1 MYRGRALLALASALL
16 VMAPTAALAHR
27 TEGVG
32 GGLVSGFLHP
42 ILGPDHLVAMVAVG
56 LWGAQLG
63 RPLLIVLPLT
73 FPLVMAFG
81 GLLGVLKFPL
91 PGVELGI
98 SVSALV
104 LGLVVA
110 FAYRAPVWLA
120 VTLIGVFAIF
130 HGYAHGEELPRADSP
145 IAYGI
150 GFVVSTGL
158 LHLAGVA
165 IGQLNEW
172 KETGPLIVRGCG
184 VLIAAGGVYFVSTA
198 IGIA

>member
-1 MYRGRALLALASALL
+1 MNRVRACFALAAALL
-16 VMAPTAALAHR
+16 VMLPAAALAHR
-27 TEGVG
+27 TGDVG

-42 ILGPDHLVAMVAVG
+42 ILGPDHLIAMVAVG

-110 FAYRAPVWLA
+110 CAFRAPAWLA

-130 HGYAHGEELPRADSP
+130 HGYAHGAELPRADSA

-158 LHLAGVA
+158 LHLTGIA

-172 KETGPLIVRGCG
+172 KQTGPLIVRACG
-184 VLIAAGGVYFVSTA
+184 VLIAAGGAYFVSTA
-198 IGIA
+198 MGIA

>member
-1 MYRGRALLALASALL
+1 MNRARALFALASVLL

-27 TEGVG
+27 TEDVG

-110 FAYRAPVWLA
+110 FAFRAPVWLA
-120 VTLIGVFAIF
+120 VTLVGVFAIF
-130 HGYAHGEELPRADSP
+130 HGYAHGEELPRADSA

-158 LHLAGVA
+158 LHLAGIG

-184 VLIAAGGVYFVSTA
+184 VLIAACGIYFVSTA
-198 IGIA
+198 IGVA

>member
-1 MYRGRALLALASALL
+1 MNQARAFLALASALL

-81 GLLGVLKFPL
+81 ALLGVLKVPL
-91 PGVELGI
+91 PGAELGI

-104 LGLVVA
+104 LGLLVA
-110 FAYRAPVWLA
+110 FAFRAPVWLA
-120 VTLIGVFAIF
+120 VLLVGTFAIF
-130 HGYAHGEELPRADSP
+130 HGYAHGEELPRAVSP

-150 GFVVSTGL
+150 GFVVSTGM
-158 LHLAGVA
+158 LHLAGIA

-198 IGIA
+198 IGVA